1 MTIHHLILSGGGVS
15 GLASLGSLHELIKL
29 KYIDI
34 NEIKTIHATSV
45 GCIISLL
52 LCFHK
57 LNIDNESIKDYFIQR
72 PFHELYKINIEQI
85 INLYHS
91 KGLFDEKSCKDLL
104 KPFFNTI
111 YLDLSITMKQ
121 LYELT
126 SIELFF
132 YSVGIN
138 NFELKELSHN
148 TTPDLSILNA
158 VYMSSTIP
166 IVLKPL
172 YYENEYFIDGGFL
185 CNYPIKQ
192 CIDMKYKK
200 DEVFGIYFSY
210 ENQDKIIINEDTN
223 IINVLLI
230 IFKNLIILINNVI
243 NNYNKDENVNEL
255 EIILKE
261 WTFSEIKNIF
271 SCEESRKKLYDYG
284 VENGIQYYNALFKN
298 STKWS

>member
-1 MTIHHLILSGGGVS
+1 MTIHHLILSGGGLS
-15 GLASLGSLHELIKL
+15 GLACLGSLHELIKL

-34 NEIKTIHATSV
+34 NEIKTIHSTSV

-72 PFHELYKINIEQI
+72 PFHELYKIHIEQI

-111 YLDLSITMKQ
+111 DLNLNITMKE
-121 LYELT
+121 LYDLT

-138 NFELKELSHN
+138 KFELRELSHISS
-148 TTPDLSILNA
+148 PDLSIINA
-158 VYMSSTIP
+158 IYMSSTIP
-166 IVLKPL
+166 IVLKP
-172 YYENEYFIDGGFL
+172 YFYDNEYFIDGGFL

-192 CIDMKYKK
+192 CIDMKYKT
-200 DEVFGIYFSY
+200 DEIFGIYFSY
-210 ENQDKIIINEDTN
+210 NEINNSIINEDTN

-230 IFKNLIILINNVI
+230 IFKNLIILINSI
-243 NNYNKDENVNEL
+243 FNNYNTEKKINEL
-255 EIILKE
+255 EIVLTE
-261 WTFSEIKNIF
+261 WTFTNIKDVFSNETKRKELYEIGI
-271 SCEESRKKLYDYG
+271 
-284 VENGIQYYNALFKN
+284 ENGIQYYNAVFKN
-298 STKWS
+298 

>member
-29 KYIDI
+29 KFIDI

-57 LNIDNESIKDYFIQR
+57 LNIDNESIRDYFIKR
-72 PFHELYKINIEQI
+72 PFHELYKINIEKI
-85 INLYHS
+85 INLYNS

-111 YLDLSITMKQ
+111 DLDLNITMKQ
-121 LYELT
+121 LYEIT
-126 SIELFF
+126 SLELFF

-138 NFELKELSHN
+138 TFEVRELSHH
-148 TTPDLSILNA
+148 TTPDLTIINA
-158 VYMSSTIP
+158 IYMSSTIP
-166 IVLKPL
+166 IILKPL

-185 CNYPIKQ
+185 CNYPSKQ

-200 DEVFGIYFSY
+200 NEIFGIYFSY
-210 ENQDKIIINEDTN
+210 EDKNSLIINENTSLIN
-223 IINVLLI
+223 ILLI
-230 IFKNLIILINNVI
+230 IFKNLIILLNNI
-243 NNYNKDENVNEL
+243 LNNYNNDEKINEL
-255 EIILKE
+255 ELILKD
-261 WTFSEIKNIF
+261 WSFSDMKGIF
-271 SCEESRKKLYDYG
+271 SCEESRKELYDYG
-284 VENGIQYYNALFKN
+284 VEKSIEYYNDVFKN
-298 STKWS
+298 CDK

>member
-29 KYIDI
+29 NYINI

-57 LNIDNESIKDYFIQR
+57 LNIDNDSIKDYFIKR

-91 KGLFDEKSCKDLL
+91 KGLFNEKSCKDLL

-111 YLDLSITMKQ
+111 DLDLNITMKQ
-121 LYELT
+121 LYDLT

-138 NFELKELSHN
+138 KFDLRELSYN
-148 TTPDLSILNA
+148 TMPDLSIINA

-172 YYENEYFIDGGFL
+172 YCENEYFIDGGFL

-200 DEVFGIYFSY
+200 DEIFGIYFSY
-210 ENQDKIIINEDTN
+210 KSTNTSSINENTN
-223 IINVLLI
+223 MINVLLI
-230 IFKNLIILINNVI
+230 IFKNLIILINSI
-243 NNYNKDENVNEL
+243 FNNYINEDNINQL
-255 EIILKE
+255 EIVLKE
-261 WTFSEIKNIF
+261 WSYSDIKRIF
-271 SCEESRKKLYDYG
+271 SCEESRKELYDYG
-284 VENGIQYYNALFKN
+284 IEKGSEYYTAVFKN
-298 STKWS
+298 CDK

>member
-15 GLASLGSLHELIKL
+15 GLASLGSIHELIRL
-29 KYIDI
+29 QYINI

-72 PFHELYKINIEQI
+72 PFHELYKINIEKI

-111 YLDLSITMKQ
+111 YLDLNITMKQ

-126 SIELFF
+126 SLELFF

-138 NFELKELSHN
+138 NFEVRELSHH
-148 TTPDLSILNA
+148 TTPDLTIINA
-158 VYMSSTIP
+158 IYMSSTIP
-166 IVLKPL
+166 IILKPL

-192 CIDMKYKK
+192 CIDMNYKK
-200 DEVFGIYFSY
+200 DEIFGIYFSY
-210 ENQDKIIINEDTN
+210 ESKDNLTINENTN
-223 IINVLLI
+223 LINILLI
-230 IFKNLIILINNVI
+230 IFRSLIILLNNI
-243 NNYNKDENVNEL
+243 LNNHNNKEKINEL
-255 EIILKE
+255 EIGLKD
-261 WTFSEIKNIF
+261 WSLTDMKGLFC
-271 SCEESRKKLYDYG
+271 CEKSRKELYDYG
-284 VENGIQYYNALFKN
+284 VEKGTQYYNEVFKN
-298 STKWS
+298 CDK

>member
-15 GLASLGSLHELIKL
+15 GLASLGTIHELIKL
-29 KYIDI
+29 NYINI

-57 LNIDNESIKDYFIQR
+57 LNIDNESIKDYFIKR
-72 PFHELYKINIEQI
+72 HFHELYKINIEKI

-91 KGLFDEKSCKDLL
+91 KGLFDEKSCNDLL

-111 YLDLSITMKQ
+111 DLSLNITMKE

-126 SIELFF
+126 SLELFF

-138 NFELKELSHN
+138 KFEIKELSHH
-148 TTPDLSILNA
+148 TTPDLTVLNA
-158 VYMSSTIP
+158 IYMSSTIP
-166 IVLKPL
+166 IILKPF

-200 DEVFGIYFSY
+200 DEIFGIYFSY
-210 ENQDKIIINEDTN
+210 ENKNSLIINENTN
-223 IINVLLI
+223 LINILLI
-230 IFKNLIILINNVI
+230 IFKNLVMLLNNIL
-243 NNYNKDENVNEL
+243 NNYANEKKINEL
-255 EIILKE
+255 NLVLKD
-261 WTFSEIKNIF
+261 WSFSEMKGIF
-271 SCEESRKKLYDYG
+271 SCEVSRKELYNYG
-284 VENGIQYYNALFKN
+284 VEKGIEYYNEVFKN
-298 STKWS
+298 SDK

>member
-29 KYIDI
+29 NYINI

-57 LNIDNESIKDYFIQR
+57 LNIENESIKDYFIKR

-85 INLYHS
+85 INLYNS
-91 KGLFDEKSCKDLL
+91 KGLFNEKSCKDLL

-111 YLDLSITMKQ
+111 DLDLNISMKQ
-121 LYELT
+121 LYKLT
-126 SIELFF
+126 SIELFL

-138 NFELKELSHN
+138 KFELRELSHIN
-148 TTPDLSILNA
+148 TPELSIINA
-158 VYMSSTIP
+158 IYMSSTIP
-166 IVLKPL
+166 IILKPF

-192 CIDMKYKK
+192 CIDMKYNK
-200 DEVFGIYFSY
+200 DEIFGIFFSY
-210 ENQDKIIINEDTN
+210 KSTNSSIINEDTN

-230 IFKNLIILINNVI
+230 IFKNLIILINSI
-243 NNYNKDENVNEL
+243 FNNYNNKDKINEL
-255 EIILKE
+255 EIVLKE
-261 WTFSEIKNIF
+261 WSYSDIKDIF
-271 SCEESRKKLYDYG
+271 SCEKSRKELYEYG
-284 VENGIQYYNALFKN
+284 TEKGIEYYTAVFKN
-298 STKWS
+298 

>member
-1 MTIHHLILSGGGVS
+1 MTIHHLILSGGGLS
-15 GLASLGSLHELIKL
+15 GLACLGSLHELIKL
-29 KYIDI
+29 NYINI

-52 LCFHK
+52 LCFNK

-85 INLYHS
+85 LNLYHS
-91 KGLFDEKSCKDLL
+91 KGLFNENSCKDLL

-111 YLDLSITMKQ
+111 DLNLNITMKE
-121 LYELT
+121 LYDLT

-138 NFELKELSHN
+138 NFDLREFSHIY
-148 TTPDLSILNA
+148 TPDLSIVNA
-158 VYMSSTIP
+158 IYMSSTIP
-166 IVLKPL
+166 IVLKP
-172 YYENEYFIDGGFL
+172 YYYNNEYFIDGGFL

-200 DEVFGIYFSY
+200 DEIFGIYFSY
-210 ENQDKIIINEDTN
+210 NETNNSIINEDTN

-230 IFKNLIILINNVI
+230 IFKNLIILINSI
-243 NNYNKDENVNEL
+243 FNNYNKEEKINEL
-255 EIILKE
+255 NIVLKE
-261 WTFSEIKNIF
+261 WNFTNIKNIF
-271 SCEESRKKLYDYG
+271 YSEQNRKELYEIG
-284 VENGIQYYNALFKN
+284 IENGIKYYTAVFKN
-298 STKWS
+298 